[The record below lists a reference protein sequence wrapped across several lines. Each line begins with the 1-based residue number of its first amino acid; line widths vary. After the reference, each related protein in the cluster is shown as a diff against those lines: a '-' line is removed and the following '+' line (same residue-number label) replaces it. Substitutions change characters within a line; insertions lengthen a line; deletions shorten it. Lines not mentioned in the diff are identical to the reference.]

1 MGKEEPCGGAGNGG
15 LEILC
20 KTSASAEPG
29 EGSLHDP
36 ASRQEFEP
44 AGGVGA
50 LDDLYGPFADF
61 GEASIE
67 FGTGIAAV
75 GEHVPQP
82 GIQGFDGFEHV
93 GRPIPILNTGMM
105 NDGADEVANC
115 IGDDVALAA
124 LDLLARVVTAPP
136 PLAPS
141 WQSVNRQ

>member
-1 MGKEEPCGGAGNGG
+1 MGKEEPCGGAGNGC

-20 KTSASAEPG
+20 EAPASAEPG
-29 EGSLHDP
+29 EGSLSHP

-61 GEASIE
+61 GEASVE

-105 NDGADEVANC
+105 NDGTDEVADY
-115 IGDDVALAA
+115 I
-124 LDLLARVVTAPP
+124 R
-136 PLAPS
+136 
-141 WQSVNRQ
+141 